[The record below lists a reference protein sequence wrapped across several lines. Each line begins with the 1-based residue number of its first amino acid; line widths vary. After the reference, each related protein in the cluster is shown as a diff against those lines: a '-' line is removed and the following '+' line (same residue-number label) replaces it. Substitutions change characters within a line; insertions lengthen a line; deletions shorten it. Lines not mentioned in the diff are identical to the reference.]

1 MNILQTS
8 FLLGRAV
15 DPHSFYYSFE
25 TNYRMKSFL
34 ELKKTKKVAQK
45 LITIVLVQIYF
56 NYKKNKLKLQGK
68 NFLAFFSFF
77 TQSFPSWIRIRI

>member
-1 MNILQTS
+1 
-8 FLLGRAV
+8 
-15 DPHSFYYSFE
+15 
-25 TNYRMKSFL
+25 MKSFL

-77 TQSFPSWIRIRI
+77 TQSFSLLDPDPNLGGKMNAKPFGSGSTALFLCKS

>member
-1 MNILQTS
+1 MDLTDPTMNILQTS

-45 LITIVLVQIYF
+45 LITIVASPNLF
-56 NYKKNKLKLQGK
+56 
-68 NFLAFFSFF
+68 
-77 TQSFPSWIRIRI
+77 

>member
-56 NYKKNKLKLQGK
+56 NYIKKKKLQDK